1 MLLARKALGGT
12 STSLAFRAGRDG
24 INIALDRAKF
34 FPRNDAFLRELSSAS
49 ACSAVF
55 FVDDE
60 LLLLLLAL
68 CHGDMKE
75 KLDMV
80 WFVRRVL
87 VFACRRRLAG
97 TGTAVGQ

>member
-1 MLLARKALGGT
+1 
-12 STSLAFRAGRDG
+12 
-24 INIALDRAKF
+24 LDRAKF
-34 FPRNDAFLRELSSAS
+34 FPRKDAFLRELSSAS

-87 VFACRRRLAG
+87 VFACRRRLLAPVRRSG
-97 TGTAVGQ
+97 NERGPSSSQQTKIECQPATDI